1 MNLTRF
7 FRLRLSTLGLTLMVI
22 AHPATAKD
30 HEFKLSRVSPQL
42 ISAEADNVH
51 FGQLL
56 RWLGAHAG
64 IDVETTAAADR
75 YLRYSGTL
83 TGTVGE
89 LLQQLLENENYVV
102 MFSPADHH
110 GNRGKRRVARILVMG
125 PAMGGRGARGAKRPE
140 IAPARDAA
148 LFEEDGSGSGA
159 AGPEDGNGLPG
170 STEVSLA
177 VQTAEDPASRGN
189 APRSVSAAGN
199 GADRLRSSGTAL
211 SGMLVDPAHARI
223 NRTVQLGGE
232 VPLATHVITKTVDG
246 KSLQRT
252 ALGEWV
258 PWDHD
263 EATLIDNRFTPSG
276 GALTFKV
283 VDGSLADRFFPI
295 SYTVAYRTE
304 TALKFGVFSVAPRQP
319 MPR

>member
-1 MNLTRF
+1 MTRV
-7 FRLRLSTLGLTLMVI
+7 FRMRLSTLGLTLMVI

-30 HEFKLSRVSPQL
+30 HEFELSRVSHRL

-102 MFSPADHH
+102 IFSPADRR
-110 GNRGKRRVARILVMG
+110 GARGKRKVAKILVMG
-125 PAMGGRGARGAKRPE
+125 PAEDGRGGRGAKRPE
-140 IAPARDAA
+140 ITPAQAAA
-148 LFEEDGSGSGA
+148 LFEEDGPGTGG
-159 AGPEDGNGLPG
+159 AGPKGGNRLPG
-170 STEVSLA
+170 STEASAA
-177 VQTAEDPASRGN
+177 VQTTKDPTQPGN
-189 APRSVSAAGN
+189 GPRSINAAGN
-199 GADRLRSSGTAL
+199 GAERLRPSGTVL
-211 SGMLVDPAHARI
+211 SSMLVDPAHAHI
-223 NRTVQLGGE
+223 SRTVHLGSE
-232 VPLATHVITKTVDG
+232 VPLATYVITKSTDG

-258 PWDHD
+258 PWDRD
-263 EATLIDNRFTPSG
+263 KATLIDNRFTPSG
-276 GALTFKV
+276 GTLTFKV
-283 VDGSLADRFFPI
+283 DDGSLMDRFFPI

-304 TALKFGVFSVAPRQP
+304 TALKFGVFSVTPHQP

>member
-1 MNLTRF
+1 MDLTRI
-7 FRLRLSTLGLTLMVI
+7 FRMRLSTLGLTLMVI

-30 HEFKLSRVSPQL
+30 HEFKLSRVSHQL

-75 YLRYSGTL
+75 YLRYSGAL

-102 MFSPADHH
+102 TFSPAD
-110 GNRGKRRVARILVMG
+110 GRGARGQRRVARILVMG
-125 PAMGGRGARGAKRPE
+125 PAGDGRGAGGAARPE
-140 IAPARDAA
+140 IAPTRDAA
-148 LFEEDGSGSGA
+148 LSRKDGPGTGV
-159 AGPEDGNGLPG
+159 GPEGGNRLEG
-170 STEVSLA
+170 STEVSAA
-177 VQTAEDPASRGN
+177 VQTAKDP
-189 APRSVSAAGN
+189 APRSINAAGN
-199 GADRLRSSGTAL
+199 GAERLRPSGTAL
-211 SGMLVDPAHARI
+211 SSMLVDPTDAQI
-223 NRTVQLGGE
+223 TRTVQLGGD
-232 VPLATHVITKTVDG
+232 VPLATHVITKTTDG
-246 KSLQRT
+246 KTLQRT

-258 PWDHD
+258 PWDRD
-263 EATLIDNRFTPSG
+263 EATLIDNRFKPSG

-283 VDGSLADRFFPI
+283 DDGSLMDRFFPV

-304 TALKFGVFSVAPRQP
+304 TGLNFGVFAVMPRQP

>member
-1 MNLTRF
+1 MTRI

-30 HEFKLSRVSPQL
+30 HEFKLSRVSHQL

-51 FGQLL
+51 LGQLL

-102 MFSPADHH
+102 TFSPADRP
-110 GNRGKRRVARILVMG
+110 GARGKRIVARILVIG
-125 PAMGGRGARGAKRPE
+125 PAGDGGGARGAKRPE
-140 IAPARDAA
+140 NAPARDAA
-148 LFEEDGSGSGA
+148 LFEEDRSGTGG
-159 AGPEDGNGLPG
+159 AGPEGGNRLAG
-170 STEVSLA
+170 STEVSIA
-177 VQTAEDPASRGN
+177 VQTTKDPAPPGK
-189 APRSVSAAGN
+189 APRSIKAAGD
-199 GADRLRSSGTAL
+199 GPERLRPSGTAL
-211 SGMLVDPAHARI
+211 SSMLVDPADAQI
-223 NRTVQLGGE
+223 TRTVRLGGD
-232 VPLATHVITKTVDG
+232 VPLATYVITKTTDG
-246 KSLQRT
+246 KTLQRT

-258 PWDHD
+258 PWDRD

-283 VDGSLADRFFPI
+283 DDGSLMDRFFPI

-304 TALKFGVFSVAPRQP
+304 TALNFGVFSVMPRQP
-319 MPR
+319 TPR